1 MRTSVRSNRDLGP
14 LVGSVGTGSPKVL
27 GPEAKQELA
36 GAGVYDPLAA
46 DPVPKLSRVGV
57 HDPAAVRHTI

>member
-1 MRTSVRSNRDLGP
+1 LAVD
-14 LVGSVGTGSPKVL
+14 KVL

-36 GAGVYDPLAA
+36 GAGVHDPLAA